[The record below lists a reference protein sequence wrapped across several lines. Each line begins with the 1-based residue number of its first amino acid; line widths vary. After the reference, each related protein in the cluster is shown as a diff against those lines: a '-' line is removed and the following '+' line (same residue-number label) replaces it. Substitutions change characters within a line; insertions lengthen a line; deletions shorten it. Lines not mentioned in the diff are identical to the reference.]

1 MNSPLVQMLRGGIMV
16 YRYAI
21 SPLLGP
27 HCRYRPSCSAY
38 ALEALTQHG
47 ALRGSGFAIR
57 RICRCHPWGGSGY
70 DPVPPRCEVVA
81 GTPALPSSTPA
92 TGTTEHE

>member
-1 MNSPLVQMLRGGIMV
+1 MSNPFVKVLRGGIMV

-27 HCRYRPSCSAY
+27 HCRYTPSCSAY

-47 ALRGSGFAIR
+47 ALRGCGFTIR

-70 DPVPPRCEVVA
+70 DPVPPRCKALA
-81 GTPALPSSTPA
+81 GKPESPSVTPV
-92 TGTTEHE
+92 TGSIEHE